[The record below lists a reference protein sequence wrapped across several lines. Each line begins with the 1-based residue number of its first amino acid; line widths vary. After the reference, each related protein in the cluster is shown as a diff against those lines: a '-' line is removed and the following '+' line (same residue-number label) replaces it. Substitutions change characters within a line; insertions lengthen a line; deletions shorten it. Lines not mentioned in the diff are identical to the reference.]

1 MLCVFVRPSAVVL
14 LELVRDL
21 ENNPEPAT
29 LISSDMKIFETPSTN
44 PIVLPI
50 NRSSSLN
57 HPFSTNSSVEGILL
71 ETK

>member
-1 MLCVFVRPSAVVL
+1 VVL